1 MKMKDPCTTIQT
13 ILITEKSVE
22 LADTEKKYVF
32 KVHPEA
38 NKIEIAKAIEDIY
51 DVKVAAVNTMNRKGK
66 KKRVGRSM
74 KQGRKAN
81 WKKAIVTLAEGEIN
95 II

>member
-1 MKMKDPCTTIQT
+1 
-13 ILITEKSVE
+13 VE
-22 LADTEKKYVF
+22 LADTESKYVF

-38 NKIEIAKAIEDIY
+38 NKIEIAKAIESIY
-51 DVKVAAVNTMNRKGK
+51 DVKVAAVNTMNRRGK
-66 KKRVGRSM
+66 MKRVGRSAS
-74 KQGRKAN
+74 KGRKSN